1 MTGHE
6 FDRIA
11 ERWLRDGPTEAPD
24 RGLQA
29 ALDEVHLTRQR
40 RYVVAGGHQMRLT
53 WQVAAALTVSLLLL
67 GLGAAW
73 VGRQTVLFE
82 ATVTP
87 SPVAPAATPGLPRL
101 LEAGTYTTAAF
112 RPALTYTVPKGWSL
126 TADEPERFGLGIEAL
141 AMYFEVS
148 YDPVAT
154 TSDAKVFAGVGTEA
168 RALADFVATNA
179 DLELISGPTEW
190 EQGGLHGWWLDVH
203 GRTDADVN
211 VLGQR
216 RPGETACV
224 GAGQYQCAGFSILP
238 DQLARVGFL
247 DVPGGRTIVIWI
259 TQLGG
264 EGVIGPATTIV
275 ESFEFAVPAT
285 Q

>member
-1 MTGHE
+1 
-6 FDRIA
+6 
-11 ERWLRDGPTEAPD
+11 
-24 RGLQA
+24 
-29 ALDEVHLTRQR
+29 
-40 RYVVAGGHQMRLT
+40 MRLT

-224 GAGQYQCAGFSILP
+224 GAGQYECAGFSILP